1 MPHLDLTS
9 TRVASGG
16 RIVIPASYR
25 KALGIKTGDEVVV
38 QLEEGAV
45 RVFSRDE
52 ALRRLQEK
60 VTGSVPRKVSLA
72 AELIR
77 ERRKEARRE

>member
-1 MPHLDLTS
+1 MAHSDVTA
-9 TRVASGG
+9 TRVATGG

-38 QLEEGAV
+38 QLEEGAL
-45 RVFSRDE
+45 RVFSRTE
-52 ALRRLQEK
+52 ALRRLQDK
-60 VTGSVPRKVSLA
+60 VARAVPGKASLA
-72 AELIR
+72 GELIR

>member
-1 MPHLDLTS
+1 M
-9 TRVASGG
+9 
-16 RIVIPASYR
+16 IPASYR

-45 RVFSRDE
+45 RVFSRGE

-60 VTGSVPRKVSLA
+60 VTRSVPRKVSLA